1 MTPSCVW
8 LPLPESAYCPH
19 AGLGA
24 APHAQTRICR
34 HYAKDFNVARCLVS
48 DEGEFLKRPIHEW
61 LGVEL
66 QPVFEDGGVNTAEVD
81 VGHQVT
87 LRQVLGLHRRIL
99 AVLATLHGITNDKR
113 RPGST
118 VVCPRAVVMHAA
130 AELREQEH
138 KYVVCRVVLA

>member
-24 APHAQTRICR
+24 APYAQTRICR
-34 HYAKDFNVARCLVS
+34 HYANDFSVARCLVS
-48 DEGEFLKRPIHEW
+48 DEGEFLKRSIHER
-61 LGVEL
+61 LGIEL
-66 QPVFEDGGVNTAEVD
+66 QPVFEDGGVHTAEVD

-99 AVLATLHGITNDKR
+99 AVLATLYGVTNDKR
-113 RPGST
+113 CPGST
-118 VVCPRAVVMHAA
+118 VVGSRAVVMHAA
-130 AELREQEH
+130 AKLREQEH
-138 KYVVCRVVLA
+138 EDVVCRVVLA